1 MTTKVSA
8 PVVAVE
14 DLRRAYQAAV
24 AGQFRDHSLLPAGP
38 PPSPVVWNPSADE
51 QVVLVVGATR
61 GAGTSV
67 VGLALATCAGESRVV
82 ECCTVTSSSLAAAST
97 AEMGHTGDGWVR
109 GTRGKVIIERRGDRV
124 PTLEAMPV
132 PAQPSRPLTV
142 LDCSTDIDVLLSSGG
157 WLGAVART
165 LPVVAVVS
173 LPTIPG
179 LRRLE
184 VAIDLVGRDRAHA
197 ILIGPSR
204 WPKQLEQYLGP
215 HSRALRADGRLT
227 TFPHDPRVAFNGA
240 SAEPLPDSLVTGIA
254 PLLSSLRGTTQ

>member
-1 MTTKVSA
+1 M
-8 PVVAVE
+8 
-14 DLRRAYQAAV
+14 
-24 AGQFRDHSLLPAGP
+24 
-38 PPSPVVWNPSADE
+38 
-51 QVVLVVGATR
+51 VVGAIR

-97 AEMGHTGDGWVR
+97 AEMGQTGDGWVR
-109 GTRGKVIIERRGDRV
+109 GTRGEVIIERRGDRV
-124 PTLEAMPV
+124 PNLEAMPV
-132 PAQPSRPLTV
+132 PAQPSRPFTV
-142 LDCSTDIDVLLSSGG
+142 LDCSTDIDLLLSSGG

-215 HSRALRADGRLT
+215 HTRALRANGRLT
-227 TFPHDPRVAFNGA
+227 TLPHDPRLAFNGA
-240 SAEPLPDSLVTGIA
+240 SAEPLPESLVTGIA